1 MTANRIPAGLL
12 DGGIEF
18 FTVMDGE
25 KPNAKYLMS
34 GGVHPFHSLPAQIKQ
49 MLRREMKANPA
60 KDRAMEE
67 MVGKNEDAKLE
78 RFTTCNYGALNDE
91 ADIDA
96 EGNLSQPEYVP
107 CAFRGQCKHEGKGCS
122 NIMVE
127 GVLLSPA
134 QTRVFR
140 LAKMENKQIAEQL
153 FLSCETVKK
162 HMQTIQEKTGLT
174 NKNEMVHWATIKGI
188 I

>member
-18 FTVMDGE
+18 FTVMDRDI
-25 KPNAKYLMS
+25 PNAKYLMG
-34 GGVHPFHSLPAQIKQ
+34 GGVHPFHTLPAEIKNI
-49 MLRREMKANPA
+49 LRREMKANPI
-60 KDRAMEE
+60 KDKAMEA
-67 MVGKNEDAKLE
+67 MVGCNEDAKIE

-91 ADIDA
+91 ADIDS

-107 CAFRGQCKHEGKGCS
+107 CPFRGKCAHEGKGCS

-127 GVLLSPA
+127 GVLLSA
-134 QTRVFR
+134 GQTRVFR
-140 LAKMENKQIAEQL
+140 LAKLENKEIANQL
-153 FLSCETVKK
+153 FLSPETVKK
-162 HMQTIQEKTGLT
+162 HMQTIQERTGLA